1 MSQRLF
7 FIISG
12 EHPTLPEAELRAI
25 LEAEECQF
33 RLVKSVPKLLLV
45 ETPGSSL
52 NTVSSRSSMCTISGI
67 AILECPDDQASI
79 QEAIRESDL
88 SNTLESG
95 DSFSVRV
102 AKAGSARSTIG
113 SEVLEAFVG
122 NVIQETIH
130 DLSVDLTSPEK
141 PLIGILYDGRFVLGL
156 EKYRRE
162 AGSFASRRPRKR
174 PVFHPSTMA
183 PKLARCMVN
192 LARPKRGGLVLD
204 PFCGVGGILIEA
216 NLVGCRALGC
226 DIRLKRV
233 RDSLVNMK
241 YFGLEPVGM
250 LQADARTLPSRQV
263 DAIVTDPPY
272 GTAAST
278 HGLSTHELFKQFLK
292 SAYETVSAGGCM
304 CIGAPSKVNVDALGE
319 DAGWIPLEH
328 HEVYVHR
335 SLTREIAVFKRE

>member
-1 MSQRLF
+1 MSQRMF

-33 RLVKSVPKLLLV
+33 RLIESVPKLLLV
-45 ETPGSSL
+45 ETSGSYEKV
-52 NTVSSRSSMCTISGI
+52 VSSRSAMCSISGI
-67 AILECPDDQASI
+67 ILLECPDDQTSI
-79 QEAIRESDL
+79 QETIRETDL
-88 SNTLESG
+88 SNILKPG
-95 DSFSVRV
+95 DSYSVRV
-102 AKAGSARSTIG
+102 TKAGSMRSTKS

-122 NVIQETIH
+122 NVIQETAQN
-130 DLSVDLTSPEK
+130 LSVDLARPKK
-141 PLIGILYDGRFVLGL
+141 PLIAILYDGKFVLGL

-192 LARPKRGGLVLD
+192 LARPRRGGVVLD

-216 NLVGCRALGC
+216 NLIGCQAIGC
-226 DIRLKRV
+226 DIKLKKV

-241 YFGLEPVGM
+241 YFGLQPVGM
-250 LQADARTLPSRQV
+250 LLADARTLPFKQV

-278 HGLSTHELFKQFLK
+278 HGLPTHQLFRQFVN
-292 SAYETVSAGGCM
+292 SAYETVSPGGRM

-319 DAGWIPLEH
+319 EAGWIPLEH

-335 SLTREIAVFKRE
+335 SLTREIAVFRRE